1 MHVPHDVWICVC
13 VHVYEF
19 VRIYLC
25 VCICVCVCIP
35 QILIEVGV
43 FKDIQDSILCG
54 GKEGVGGILSIHNL
68 NQ

>member
-1 MHVPHDVWICVC
+1 M
-13 VHVYEF
+13 
-19 VRIYLC
+19 
-25 VCICVCVCIP
+25 CIL

-43 FKDIQDSILCG
+43 FKDIQGSILCG